1 MMGAAK
7 IKREAGQVVP
17 PPLFPL
23 TGNPASLTEG
33 DQPVVCWPT
42 LYNPGK
48 QKKVPE
54 KAKKVTRI
62 TLEDERQR
70 SGSSVPCPA
79 HHI

>member
-1 MMGAAK
+1 MK
-7 IKREAGQVVP
+7 KEAGQVVP

-23 TGNPASLTEG
+23 AGNPASLTEG

-62 TLEDERQR
+62 TVEDERLR
-70 SGSSVPCPA
+70 SGAACHAPPLTSQS
-79 HHI
+79 